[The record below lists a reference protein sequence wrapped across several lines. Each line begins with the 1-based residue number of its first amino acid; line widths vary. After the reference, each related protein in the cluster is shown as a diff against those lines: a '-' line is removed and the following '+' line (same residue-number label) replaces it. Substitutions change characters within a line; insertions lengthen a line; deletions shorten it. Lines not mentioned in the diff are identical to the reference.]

1 MQSYF
6 SEIRTNSWSQC
17 IKHVYAAWNRPACN
31 GVYVRLTSWSTGPGQ
46 EHWKTADSGPWPVDR
61 STSNTDKRCWH
72 SRRETPPNQCTTC
85 MLNTDWNKIDL
96 SHITHVWSHYL
107 NQNET
112 NVWFRYLLLVEKL
125 QLHVS
130 LRQTHKCHTINAC
143 CVPVGLGHW
152 MMRLTVLKMLSST
165 MGLKICKRCFIRC
178 VTKLMS
184 FVRSCLVKPIQPVQ
198 ILCNRS
204 EC

>member
-1 MQSYF
+1 MSVYDLCCTLGYLQTLSLLVFCWEITLLPLQTITMQSYF
-6 SEIRTNSWSQC
+6 SEIRTNSWGQC

-31 GVYVRLTSWSTGPGQ
+31 GAYVRLTSRSTGPGQ

-61 STSNTDKRCWH
+61 STSNADKRCWH

-130 LRQTHKCHTINAC
+130 LRQTHKCHT
-143 CVPVGLGHW
+143 GL
-152 MMRLTVLKMLSST
+152 LMLAV
-165 MGLKICKRCFIRC
+165 C
-178 VTKLMS
+178 
-184 FVRSCLVKPIQPVQ
+184 Q
-198 ILCNRS
+198 
-204 EC
+204 